1 MAESVARPHIVVLM
15 GVSGSGKSTVAGM
28 LVSTLGWDLLEGDD
42 LHPTANIA
50 KMAAGYAL
58 TDADRQPWLEA
69 IAQWMSKE
77 VAAGRSAV
85 VTCSALKRS
94 YRNVLRGGMTGHP
107 EAVLT
112 FVHLTGSREDLQRR
126 LTARMDHFMPPGLL
140 DSQLETLETPG
151 PDEHIVSIEIGPPP
165 NEVAAATLA
174 AIRAHS

>member
-1 MAESVARPHIVVLM
+1 MESSARPHIVVLM

-42 LHPTANIA
+42 LHPPANIA
-50 KMAAGYAL
+50 KMHAGHAL
-58 TDADRQPWLEA
+58 TDEDRKPWLEA
-69 IAQWMSKE
+69 IARWMSQE
-77 VAAGRSAV
+77 VTAGRSAI

-94 YRNVLRGGMTGHP
+94 YRDVLRGSMIGHP
-107 EAVLT
+107 DAVLT

-140 DSQLETLETPG
+140 DSQLQTLEAPS

-165 NEVAAATLA
+165 GEVAAATLA